1 MSEKQGTKAT
11 QYKNRYNREN
21 YDSLRI
27 VVPKGR
33 KGDIEAHAQSQG
45 KSINKLVNGLIRE
58 DMGLTKEQWE
68 GDPNG

>member
-1 MSEKQGTKAT
+1 MSEKKGTKAT
-11 QYKNRYNREN
+11 AYKNRYIKEN

-33 KGDIEAHAQSQG
+33 KGDIEAHAQSKG

-58 DMGLTKEQWE
+58 DMGFTEDQWE
-68 GDPNG
+68 GEPNG